1 MRLATLLR
9 SGSAVWAALLLIGG
23 LLFFSTGNT
32 GGGIEYWESVTAQS
46 TGLLGVISAVCG
58 AGAAWEAT
66 RLKRGAVSTW
76 APSRGPLRIAAEQ
89 LAPMALL
96 GLAGVLISLAIFS
109 DAALLDIPGRP
120 NLTVLA
126 VGYSVVLSHIA
137 LGFLL
142 GGVLPRLLGPPLM
155 LILGYFWGFWPAAL
169 AEPAWLRHLNGQGIG
184 ECCRLDQVPAP
195 RSLGATAL
203 FSATV
208 ITVALILIAARQGK
222 ARLVLPMAVA
232 VTGVAA
238 SIAVAFPLG
247 LDGEHNRD
255 QSLLRCSGSGSGSA
269 PQVCLW
275 PEQYEHEDDFVRWSK
290 EAGDKL
296 RKAGLTPVERVEFS
310 WRVPDRETVLIVT
323 ATSLLPSGP
332 PACALEPGETYP
344 GSEAASAL
352 DAWLAQV
359 VGVEPAASSGS
370 DEAAQLAQKVRAMPA
385 EAQKAWFQ
393 RNLRSVLDCS
403 QKPELSPSSYTR
415 AARAGS

>member
-9 SGSAVWAALLLIGG
+9 SGSAVWAAVPLLGG

-32 GGGIEYWESVTAQS
+32 GGTIEYWESVTARS
-46 TGLLGVISAVCG
+46 TGLLGVVSAVCG
-58 AGAAWEAT
+58 AGAAWEAA
-66 RLKRGAVSTW
+66 RLKQGAVSTW

-89 LAPMALL
+89 LAPVALL
-96 GLAGVLISLAIFS
+96 GLAGVLTSLAVFS
-109 DAALLDIPGRP
+109 DTALLDIPGRP
-120 NLTVLA
+120 NTTVLA
-126 VGYSVVLSHIA
+126 VAYAVVLSHIA
-137 LGFLL
+137 LGHLL
-142 GGVLPRLLGPPLM
+142 GGVLPRLLSPALM
-155 LILGYFWGFWPAAL
+155 LVLGYFWGFWPAAT

-184 ECCRLDQVPAP
+184 DCCRLDQVPAP

-208 ITVALILIAARQGK
+208 ITAALILIATREGK
-222 ARLVLPMAVA
+222 VRLVLPVAVA
-232 VTGVAA
+232 VAGVAA
-238 SIAVAFPLG
+238 AIAVASPLG
-247 LDGEHNRD
+247 PDGEQGRD
-255 QSLLRCSGSGSGSA
+255 RSLLRCGGSA

-310 WRVPDRETVLIVT
+310 RRVPDRETVLIVT

-332 PACALEPGETYP
+332 PACALEPGATYP
-344 GSEAASAL
+344 GSEATSAL

-359 VGVEPAASSGS
+359 AGVEPAASSGS
-370 DEAAQLAQKVRAMPA
+370 DEAVRLAQKVRAMPT

-393 RNLRSVLDCS
+393 HNLRSVRDCS

-415 AARAGS
+415 AAKAGS